1 MAWFNYNGK
10 MYQEEA
16 PAISVNNRGLRYG
29 DGLFETMKLLNG
41 RLVLADE
48 HFARLWKGMQVL
60 QFNLPKHFNP
70 DLLQQEVLALAK
82 KNAQGSN
89 LRVRIT
95 VIRGAGGL
103 YDAINHLP
111 HYIIETMPL
120 PQGNGEWNANGLV
133 LGIYGEVQK
142 SCDIL
147 SNLKHNNYLLYVMAA
162 LEAKKQQWNDAL
174 VLNTHGRICDS
185 TIANIFYIKE
195 GVVYTPPLNEG
206 GVAGVLRRQVIS
218 QLAAAAIPF
227 MEKAVGVEE
236 LLQAEEVFLTNS
248 IYNIRWVQRIGDA
261 EFGNELTQKIYT
273 IVLPTIS

>member
-10 MYQEEA
+10 MYREEA
-16 PAISVNNRGLRYG
+16 PAINVNNRGLRYG

-41 RLVLADE
+41 RLILADE

-70 DLLQQEVLALAK
+70 ELLQEEVLALAK
-82 KNAQGSN
+82 KNGQGNN

-103 YDAINHLP
+103 YDAVNHFP

-120 PQGNGEWNANGLV
+120 PQGNGEWNTNGLV
-133 LGIYGEVQK
+133 LGIYKEVQK

-147 SNLKHNNYLLYVMAA
+147 SSLKHNNYLPYVMAA

-174 VLNTHGRICDS
+174 ILNTHGRICDS

-195 GVVYTPPLNEG
+195 GVVYTPPLSEG

-218 QLAAAAIPF
+218 QLAVAAIPF
-227 MEKAVGVEE
+227 MEKAVGGEE
-236 LLQAEEVFLTNS
+236 LVQAEEIFLTNS
-248 IYNIRWVQRIGDA
+248 IYNIRWVQRIGDT